1 MCLISA
7 GNENGPFEFTF
18 KWAWVSF
25 SDHNYFV
32 NETHRH
38 VEVLVDRK
46 GYLGEQSSIG
56 ISVQP
61 LTAVRGKDFEL
72 VPLGIETGLVEF
84 APGQRRGVYRIKI
97 LDDPNFERPETF
109 ALSLV
114 EPKNAAVVNS
124 ELKSAIVQIED
135 PEDEPTVFIATRSYS
150 VEEKSGSVKIVVHRK
165 GDISNEM
172 SVDCLTRDGTAVGG
186 DAKATAPVDFV
197 WRKIERS
204 SASAYRLN
212 FKPEQETAHCI
223 IDIINDVKYEEDEQF
238 GVYLSNARGGRIA
251 EHETSV
257 TILADAADVPLFY
270 FGNEEYRVGDS
281 EKFVNVTVWRTGPD
295 LSQDSRVTLRLTS
308 VKHVPDRDGTS
319 VAYSSGNMVG
329 FEVKSLTVNENSG
342 VVSVPVKRW
351 GDLSY
356 PVTLACHTRSRSASA
371 GSDFVERRANSE
383 DSVIEFKSEPMIQFA
398 SDKLRIAEPKT
409 AIKSPGRL
417 AVELVR
423 TGDVSSSSVIHIY
436 SKDGSAKAGKDFE
449 AVSKDVRF
457 AVGSTSVEIEVK
469 VFFDNV
475 KEDTET
481 FFLLL
486 RPVGNKANGVVKS
499 NRRKTTV
506 QILDGG
512 LSELVAFPAPPIVA
526 SLRDL
531 DFAAVAQIEPMNGY
545 PLVCISSCHR
555 KHPDFANG
563 TEKICNKEG
572 IDDSMTRFRW
582 KISGSTSEELLDLND
597 DTIFTRVDRIT
608 LDSIYLTPG
617 GRVQCLTTA
626 VAIDGKKGIETAS
639 NIVRIS
645 KTRGLCPRKHDAFG
659 SEPFLSK
666 IRYSDDPSHPD
677 LVEFDV
683 IVPHADGLLPV
694 FSTRPILKP
703 LQITLSP
710 LSTVRTS
717 EHFCSNLL
725 LPEEQPTRFGFNMKT
740 TFSRGDN
747 FREIGEVEPYQL
759 DASLRGKEAVVLYS
773 HLDLDSCSWMFRSFF
788 NMSDLMSKCGGMIS
802 TENQVLNLVQSFVS
816 VTHGNMY
823 SMQRL
828 TFMYNTAVLSDESV
842 AAVSSRKSSG
852 KLHPQSM
859 RLLPDGR
866 LEVKFKTKPFFRG
879 FYLLQ
884 NNEGDKSYV
893 ISKDHPHLQFDIK
906 LLKTEDTIEKP
917 QQEWIF
923 ISDYAVGDYSGTY
936 SINMI
941 PCLMSPSTPYAST
954 SSSSEIG
961 DSKDSGRAPM
971 SSMRLPPEASCT
983 AQKMSGFTLKIRFQ
997 QLSDPVPSKFSLN
1010 TQFLLLK
1017 KKISVAAS
1025 ASRIHTDNSAG
1036 ILAEFSSDSE
1046 EAFVPED
1053 YIHGVLRMNPLEN
1066 WGGHF
1071 GLRIEKCFLCA
1082 GDNSHVPK
1090 FNPNLEEYGC
1100 ILPSPRLKHHFKI
1113 LAAYGTQWFVHCL
1126 YTIRSTSDK
1135 PPVSPQS
1142 INRDKRS
1149 ANSDFPE
1156 EDSDIYDYHHA
1167 VFDPL
1172 HNEDLSR
1179 VRRSL
1184 EHTRHA
1190 ESSDRR
1196 DSNKQTRRRKN
1207 KTKFRDKSSV
1217 SAS

>member
-1 MCLISA
+1 
-7 GNENGPFEFTF
+7 
-18 KWAWVSF
+18 
-25 SDHNYFV
+25 
-32 NETHRH
+32 
-38 VEVLVDRK
+38 
-46 GYLGEQSSIG
+46 
-56 ISVQP
+56 
-61 LTAVRGKDFEL
+61 
-72 VPLGIETGLVEF
+72 
-84 APGQRRGVYRIKI
+84 
-97 LDDPNFERPETF
+97 
-109 ALSLV
+109 
-114 EPKNAAVVNS
+114 
-124 ELKSAIVQIED
+124 
-135 PEDEPTVFIATRSYS
+135 
-150 VEEKSGSVKIVVHRK
+150 
-165 GDISNEM
+165 
-172 SVDCLTRDGTAVGG
+172 
-186 DAKATAPVDFV
+186 
-197 WRKIERS
+197 
-204 SASAYRLN
+204 
-212 FKPEQETAHCI
+212 
-223 IDIINDVKYEEDEQF
+223 
-238 GVYLSNARGGRIA
+238 
-251 EHETSV
+251 
-257 TILADAADVPLFY
+257 
-270 FGNEEYRVGDS
+270 
-281 EKFVNVTVWRTGPD
+281 
-295 LSQDSRVTLRLTS
+295 
-308 VKHVPDRDGTS
+308 
-319 VAYSSGNMVG
+319 MVG

-383 DSVIEFKSEPMIQFA
+383 DSVIEFKSGQELNNCNVSLIDDDELEGQEVFRLVLSDISLTNSSSGIVWKHTPKIGPRSDILINIIDPEDEPMIQFA

-816 VTHGNMY
+816 VTVPLYMSYVAKDFSGSGGWIHQDMETNLK
-823 SMQRL
+823 L

-923 ISDYAVGDYSGTY
+923 ISDYAV
-936 SINMI
+936 
-941 PCLMSPSTPYAST
+941 
-954 SSSSEIG
+954 SSEIG
-961 DSKDSGRAPM
+961 DSKDSGRSPM

-1113 LAAYGTQWFVHCL
+1113 L
-1126 YTIRSTSDK
+1126 
-1135 PPVSPQS
+1135 
-1142 INRDKRS
+1142 
-1149 ANSDFPE
+1149 
-1156 EDSDIYDYHHA
+1156 
-1167 VFDPL
+1167 
-1172 HNEDLSR
+1172 
-1179 VRRSL
+1179 
-1184 EHTRHA
+1184 
-1190 ESSDRR
+1190 
-1196 DSNKQTRRRKN
+1196 
-1207 KTKFRDKSSV
+1207 
-1217 SAS
+1217 